1 MTADEFL
8 TIKEVAAL
16 LKLAEKTVYSMA
28 QQHELPVFK
37 IRGQWR
43 FKRED
48 LDRWIEE
55 RKALLDPAT
64 AGRGTKRGMR
74 KAGRR

>member
-8 TIKEVAAL
+8 TIKEVATL

-55 RKALLDPAT
+55 RKALLAPAT
-64 AGRGTKRGMR
+64 AGSGRKRGLPR
-74 KAGRR
+74 VGRR